1 MSPFKSVS
9 PKPDL
14 ECINLIDQCGDL
26 GEVGEASWKLHCRH
40 VSVVRPEVL
49 HDGALVWDVPLR
61 QEQQGLHTSE
71 GKVDKNKT

>member
-26 GEVGEASWKLHCRH
+26 GEAGEASWKLHCRLC
-40 VSVVRPEVL
+40 SVVWDEVF
-49 HDGALVWDVPLR
+49 HDGAAVVWDVPL
-61 QEQQGLHTSE
+61 
-71 GKVDKNKT
+71 